1 MQKLYFQL
9 LWYYHQKLLLFIYS
23 TIFFF
28 QLYHILYL
36 IYLVGII
43 GKDGSSVAHYLISE
57 EKLNKEEPRLFGNSD
72 SKDYLKICINVDGN
86 LKNQLNL
93 DNSMDQLN
101 SLYSLNDTLN
111 SHITTLS
118 SYQESTYIKQTF
130 ISKNYDVKFL
140 YVIIIKVMIL
150 LFLKLNIILIHGL
163 FF

>member
-1 MQKLYFQL
+1 MVLSL
-9 LWYYHQKLLLFIYS
+9 EIIAIHLFNNI
-23 TIFFF
+23 FF

-36 IYLVGII
+36 VYLVGII

-130 ISKNYDVKFL
+130 TSKNYDVKFL

>member
-1 MQKLYFQL
+1 M
-9 LWYYHQKLLLFIYS
+9 
-23 TIFFF
+23 
-28 QLYHILYL
+28 YL
-36 IYLVGII
+36 VYLVGII
-43 GKDGSSVAHYLISE
+43 GKDSSSVEHYLISE

-72 SKDYLKICINVDGN
+72 SKDYLKICINVDVN

-93 DNSMDQLN
+93 GNSMDQLN

-130 ISKNYDVKFL
+130 TSKNYDVKFL